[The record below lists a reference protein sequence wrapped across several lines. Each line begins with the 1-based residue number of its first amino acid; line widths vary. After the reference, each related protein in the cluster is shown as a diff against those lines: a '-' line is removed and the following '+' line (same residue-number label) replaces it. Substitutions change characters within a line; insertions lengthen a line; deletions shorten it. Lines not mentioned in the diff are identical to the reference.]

1 MYGLVTLSLVPV
13 RTSPEES
20 SEMTTQL
27 LFGEYVEI
35 LESSEKWLYIRNLID
50 NYKGWVDRKM
60 IFPLSDVDYRK
71 HQTYTPTRLHRLYTI
86 IYNVHTN
93 ETKLLPGGS
102 IVHGL
107 EAENFRVGEEKWC
120 LIEPHTPLEVP
131 LPAHKLM
138 HLALSYLN
146 APYLWGGK
154 SVLGIDCSG
163 LVQVVFA
170 MGGYTLPRDAS
181 QQVEMGKRVDFIT
194 EALPGDLAFF
204 ENAEGRIIHVGILVD
219 SANILHASGWVRID
233 SIDAQGIRSSVSKEY
248 SHKLRIIKRI
258 IPEK

>member
-20 SEMTTQL
+20 SEMSTQL

-35 LESSEKWLYIRNLID
+35 LETSDKWLFVRNITD

-60 IFPLSDVDYRK
+60 INLLSDDRHRSY
-71 HQTYTPTRLHRLYTI
+71 QLSTPTRLHRPYSI
-86 IYNVHTN
+86 IYNIVTN
-93 ETKLLPGGS
+93 ETMLLPGGS
-102 IVHGL
+102 LIYDL
-107 EAENFRVGEEKWC
+107 EAENFRVGEGKWC
-120 LIEPHTPLEVP
+120 LIEPLTHLELP

-138 HLALSYLN
+138 HLAMSYLN

-170 MGGYTLPRDAS
+170 MGGYALPRDAS

-219 SANILHASGWVRID
+219 SANILHASGWVRVD

-258 IPEK
+258 IPEI

>member
-13 RTSPEES
+13 RTSHEES
-20 SEMTTQL
+20 SEMSTQL

-35 LESSEKWLYIRNLID
+35 LESSEKWLFVRNITD

-60 IFPLSDVDYRK
+60 IFPLSDNDYRK
-71 HQTYTPTRLHRLYTI
+71 HQTYTPTRMHRPYTI
-86 IYNVHTN
+86 IYNVHSN

-107 EAENFRVGEEKWC
+107 EAENFMVGNEKWC

-170 MGGYTLPRDAS
+170 MGGYALPRDAS

>member
-20 SEMTTQL
+20 SEMSTQL

-35 LESSEKWLYIRNLID
+35 LESSEKWLFIRNVID

-60 IFPLSDVDYRK
+60 IFPLSDEDYQK
-71 HQTYTPTRLHRLYTI
+71 HLTYTPTRLHRPYSI
-86 IYNVHTN
+86 IYSILTN

-102 IVHGL
+102 LVYDL
-107 EAENFRVGEEKWC
+107 EAENFRMGEENWC
-120 LIEPHTPLEVP
+120 LIEPLTPLELP
-131 LPAHKLM
+131 LPAHKFM

-163 LVQVVFA
+163 LVQLVFA
-170 MGGYTLPRDAS
+170 MGGYALPRDAS

-204 ENAEGRIIHVGILVD
+204 ENAEGRIVHVGILVD

-258 IPEK
+258 IPEE